1 MNASGRAGIAV
12 VSRRDCPLCEDM
24 ILELGECLAG
34 IDPALAAAVEVLD
47 VDADAVLQRRHGL
60 KVPVLLLDGEV
71 VCHGHL
77 DAGELARLLSR
88 RPKVSR

>member
-1 MNASGRAGIAV
+1 
-12 VSRRDCPLCEDM
+12 M
-24 ILELGECLAG
+24 ILELGEVLAG

-71 VCHGHL
+71 VCHGRL
-77 DAGELARLLSR
+77 DAGELTRLLSR
-88 RPKVSR
+88 RGKVFR